1 MVKAAGSPTHKVAPT
16 SGTLKTPGTARGL
29 AITPHG
35 AAGSLRPTFAL
46 AGKNKGG
53 IRVKSFPVP
62 VMRPARQ
69 RRSLLLL
76 CMLALGLFS
85 GCTTTSVLLSA
96 AGVATDSSV
105 PWAIVKHVHGK
116 LTEGD
121 PTPCVLLNSVQ
132 RALNE
137 RCGEFVPGSLKAED
151 IQRPGMAT
159 CPLTVAARDPQF
171 WPVLP
176 ELLAKGAQPERC
188 TRSPLVALAQNAPCP
203 AFDSASPAAL
213 RSLAWLAEADAR
225 AIDHDVVRLF
235 SCPSARLAGLDQVL
249 DKWQAQGDLP
259 TGTLA
264 FSPLGALHPV
274 HLDSPLARALEAQ
287 GHTAQAA
294 LGAYAGALPSGFE
307 LALRGS
313 HWRALDWWLARAPQ
327 LANRV
332 PPAQGNQLPW
342 LPLARVLAP
351 NFLERPDTQAE
362 LVEYLMARGASPWHK
377 LPADPGRSVVQ
388 LAVDLRSPML
398 PLLDPPP
405 PPRTTVVA
413 ESADPAAFAR

>member
-1 MVKAAGSPTHKVAPT
+1 MNASDVLVT
-16 SGTLKTPGTARGL
+16 
-29 AITPHG
+29 
-35 AAGSLRPTFAL
+35 
-46 AGKNKGG
+46 
-53 IRVKSFPVP
+53 
-62 VMRPARQ
+62 RPARQ
-69 RRSLLLL
+69 RRSLLLAGV
-76 CMLALGLFS
+76 LALGLLS
-85 GCTTTSVLLSA
+85 GCTTTSLLLGA

-116 LTEGD
+116 LTEGA
-121 PTPCVLLNSVQ
+121 PTPCVQLNSVQ

-137 RCGEFVPGSLKAED
+137 RCGEFVSGSLKTED
-151 IQRPGMAT
+151 VQRSGLSI
-159 CPLTVAARDPQF
+159 CPLTVAARDPRF

-188 TRSPLVALAQNAPCP
+188 TDSPLVALAIAQPCP
-203 AFDSASPAAL
+203 EFETASPEAL

-225 AIDHDVVRLF
+225 AISHDVVRLL
-235 SCPSARLAGLDQVL
+235 SCPSARLAGLDEVL
-249 DKWQAQGDLP
+249 DKWQAQGELP
-259 TGTLA
+259 TGTLG
-264 FSPLGALHPV
+264 FSPLGALHPE

-294 LGAYAGALPSGFE
+294 LGAYAGGLPSGFE
-307 LALRGS
+307 LALRSS

-351 NFLERPDTQAE
+351 KFLEHPDTQTE
-362 LVEYLMARGASPWHK
+362 MVEYLMARGASPWQR
-377 LPADPGRSVVQ
+377 LPADPGRSVVH
-388 LAVDLRSPML
+388 LAMEIKSPML

-405 PPRTTVVA
+405 APRTTVVA
-413 ESADPAAFAR
+413 DSAATAARAR

>member
-1 MVKAAGSPTHKVAPT
+1 MNASDLSVK
-16 SGTLKTPGTARGL
+16 
-29 AITPHG
+29 
-35 AAGSLRPTFAL
+35 
-46 AGKNKGG
+46 
-53 IRVKSFPVP
+53 
-62 VMRPARQ
+62 RPARQ
-69 RRSLLLL
+69 RRSLLLAG
-76 CMLALGLFS
+76 MLALGLFS
-85 GCTTTSVLLSA
+85 GCTTTSLLLGA

-137 RCGEFVPGSLKAED
+137 RCGEFVAGSLKTED
-151 IQRPGMAT
+151 IQRSGLSI
-159 CPLTVAARDPQF
+159 CPLTVAARDPRF

-188 TRSPLVALAQNAPCP
+188 TRSPLVALAIAHPCP
-203 AFDSASPAAL
+203 AFETASPEQL
-213 RSLAWLAEADAR
+213 RALAWLAEADAR
-225 AIDHDVVRLF
+225 AIDHDVVRLL

-259 TGTLA
+259 TGTLG
-264 FSPLGALHPV
+264 FSPLGALHPE
-274 HLDSPLARALEAQ
+274 HLDTPLARALEAQ

-307 LALRGS
+307 LALRSS

-351 NFLERPDTQAE
+351 NFLEQPDTQTE
-362 LVEYLMARGASPWHK
+362 MVEYLMARGASPWQK
-377 LPADPGRSVVQ
+377 LPADPGRTVVH
-388 LAVDLRSPML
+388 LAMDIKSPML
-398 PLLDPPP
+398 PLLAPPP
-405 PPRTTVVA
+405 APRSTVVA
-413 ESADPAAFAR
+413 DSADSAARAR

>member
-1 MVKAAGSPTHKVAPT
+1 MNASE
-16 SGTLKTPGTARGL
+16 
-29 AITPHG
+29 
-35 AAGSLRPTFAL
+35 
-46 AGKNKGG
+46 
-53 IRVKSFPVP
+53 VP
-62 VMRPARQ
+62 VNRPARQ
-69 RRSLLLL
+69 RRSLLLAA
-76 CMLALGLFS
+76 MLALGLFS
-85 GCTTTSVLLSA
+85 GCTTTSLLLGA

-105 PWAIVKHVHGK
+105 PWAIVKHFHAR

-137 RCGEFVPGSLKAED
+137 GCGEFVPGSLKAED
-151 IQRPGMAT
+151 IERSGLSI
-159 CPLTVAARDPQF
+159 CPLTVAAREPRF

-176 ELLAKGAQPERC
+176 ELLAKGAQLERC
-188 TRSPLVALAQNAPCP
+188 TGSPLMALAKAHPCP
-203 AFDSASPAAL
+203 AFEAAAPEQL
-213 RSLAWLAEADAR
+213 RVLAWLAEADAR
-225 AIDHDVVRLF
+225 AISHDVMRLL

-264 FSPLGALHPV
+264 FSPLGALHPE
-274 HLDSPLARALEAQ
+274 HLDTPLARALEAQ

-307 LALRGS
+307 LALRSS
-313 HWRALDWWLARAPQ
+313 HWHALDWWLARAPQ

-342 LPLARVLAP
+342 LPLARVLVP
-351 NFLERPDTQAE
+351 NFLEQPDTQAE
-362 LVEYLMARGASPWHK
+362 MVEYLMARGASPWQK
-377 LPADPGRSVVQ
+377 LPADPGRSVVN
-388 LAVDLRSPML
+388 LAMDIKSPML

-405 PPRTTVVA
+405 APRTTVLA
-413 ESADPAAFAR
+413 GSAGLAARPR

>member
-1 MVKAAGSPTHKVAPT
+1 VSV
-16 SGTLKTPGTARGL
+16 
-29 AITPHG
+29 
-35 AAGSLRPTFAL
+35 FY
-46 AGKNKGG
+46 
-53 IRVKSFPVP
+53 VP
-62 VMRPARQ
+62 VMRL

-76 CMLALGLFS
+76 GTLAFGLLS
-85 GCTTTSVLLSA
+85 GCTTTSLLLSA

-121 PTPCVLLNSVQ
+121 PTPCRFLNSVQ
-132 RALNE
+132 RALSG
-137 RCGEFVPGSLKAED
+137 RCGDFVPGSLKAED

-176 ELLAKGAQPERC
+176 ELLAKGAQPESC
-188 TRSPLVALAQNAPCP
+188 TRSPLVALAQARPCP
-203 AFDSASPAAL
+203 EFESASPEAL
-213 RSLAWLAEADAR
+213 RALTWLAEADAR
-225 AIDHDVVRLF
+225 AIDHDVIRLL
-235 SCPSARLAGLDQVL
+235 SCPHARLAGLDQVL
-249 DKWQAQGDLP
+249 DKWHAQGDLP
-259 TGTLA
+259 AGTLA
-264 FSPLGALHPV
+264 FSPLGALHPE
-274 HLDSPLARALEAQ
+274 HLDTPLARALEAQ
-287 GHTAQAA
+287 GHSAQAA

-307 LALRGS
+307 LALRSS

-362 LVEYLMARGASPWHK
+362 MVEYLMARGASPWQR

-388 LAVDLRSPML
+388 LAMEIRSPML

-405 PPRTTVVA
+405 APPAPRTTVVA
-413 ESADPAAFAR
+413 DSADTAARAR

>member
-1 MVKAAGSPTHKVAPT
+1 VNSFDVSAMNPTW
-16 SGTLKTPGTARGL
+16 
-29 AITPHG
+29 
-35 AAGSLRPTFAL
+35 LR
-46 AGKNKGG
+46 
-53 IRVKSFPVP
+53 RC
-62 VMRPARQ
+62 
-69 RRSLLLL
+69 LLLIGVL
-76 CMLALGLFS
+76 TASLFS
-85 GCTTTSVLLSA
+85 GCTTTSLLLGA

-121 PTPCVLLNSVQ
+121 PAPCVFLNTVQ
-132 RALNE
+132 RALSE

-188 TRSPLVALAQNAPCP
+188 TRSPLAALAQASPCP
-203 AFDSASPAAL
+203 AFDTASPAAL
-213 RSLAWLAEADAR
+213 RALTWLAEADAR
-225 AIDHDVVRLF
+225 AINHDVMRLL
-235 SCPSARLAGLDQVL
+235 SCPSARAAGLDQVL
-249 DKWQAQGDLP
+249 DRWQAQGDLP

-264 FSPLGALHPV
+264 FSPLGALHPE
-274 HLDSPLARALEAQ
+274 HLDSPLARVLEAQ

-294 LGAYAGALPSGFE
+294 LGAYDGALPSGFE

-342 LPLARVLAP
+342 LPLARVLSP
-351 NFLERPDTQAE
+351 NFLEHPNTQAE
-362 LVEYLMARGASPWHK
+362 MVEYLMARGASPWNK
-377 LPADPGRSVVQ
+377 LPADPGRSIVQ

-398 PLLDPPP
+398 PLLNPPP
-405 PPRTTVVA
+405 PAPRNTVVA
-413 ESADPAAFAR
+413 ESANTANAADAAPLAR

>member
-1 MVKAAGSPTHKVAPT
+1 
-16 SGTLKTPGTARGL
+16 
-29 AITPHG
+29 
-35 AAGSLRPTFAL
+35 
-46 AGKNKGG
+46 
-53 IRVKSFPVP
+53 
-62 VMRPARQ
+62 MRPARW
-69 RRSLLLL
+69 RRSLLLASV
-76 CMLALGLFS
+76 LALGLSS
-85 GCTTTSVLLSA
+85 GCTTTSLLLSA

-132 RALNE
+132 RALND
-137 RCGEFVPGSLKAED
+137 RCGEFVAGSLKAED
-151 IQRPGMAT
+151 IQRPGLSI
-159 CPLTVAARDPQF
+159 CPLTVAARDPRF

-176 ELLAKGAQPERC
+176 ELLA
-188 TRSPLVALAQNAPCP
+188 LAIAYPCP
-203 AFDSASPAAL
+203 AFETAAPEQL
-213 RSLAWLAEADAR
+213 RALAWLAEADAR
-225 AIDHDVVRLF
+225 AIDHDVVRLL
-235 SCPSARLAGLDQVL
+235 SCPSARLAGIDQVL

-259 TGTLA
+259 TGTLG
-264 FSPLGALHPV
+264 FSPLGALHPE

-351 NFLERPDTQAE
+351 NFLEQPDTQAE
-362 LVEYLMARGASPWHK
+362 MVEYLMARGASPWQK
-377 LPADPGRSVVQ
+377 LPADPGRSVVH
-388 LAVDLRSPML
+388 LAMDIKSPML
-398 PLLDPPP
+398 PLLDPAPAP
-405 PPRTTVVA
+405 APRHTVVA
-413 ESADPAAFAR
+413 DSAAPAARPR